1 MSRTSTSSTTTPAA
15 PIRVRP
21 VDPSSG
27 GSDIPAIAALY
38 GEAVLHSTAS
48 WEYEPPNEA
57 AMQTRVEQITL
68 RYPFLVAEE
77 IIQDATTGHENGKD
91 GEVVKAAVVVLVGYA
106 YANAYRTRAG
116 YRYVVEDSIYVKS
129 GHHGRGIG
137 SALLRE
143 LIDQCTQRGFR
154 QMIAVISVDHHHD
167 TGNSVGNTTT
177 DDNDKI
183 NNNVDRH
190 PSIRLHQSVGFRR
203 MGHLVNIG
211 YKFGRWL
218 DSVQMQRS
226 LGDGASTLPSSSL
239 PPPP

>member
-1 MSRTSTSSTTTPAA
+1 MR
-15 PIRVRP
+15 
-21 VDPSSG
+21 
-27 GSDIPAIAALY
+27 
-38 GEAVLHSTAS
+38 
-48 WEYEPPNEA
+48 
-57 AMQTRVEQITL
+57 TRVEQITL

-77 IIQDATTGHENGKD
+77 IIQDATTGHED
-91 GEVVKAAVVVLVGYA
+91 GEDGDMVKEVVVLVGYA

-129 GHHGRGIG
+129 GYHGRGIG
-137 SALLRE
+137 STLLRE